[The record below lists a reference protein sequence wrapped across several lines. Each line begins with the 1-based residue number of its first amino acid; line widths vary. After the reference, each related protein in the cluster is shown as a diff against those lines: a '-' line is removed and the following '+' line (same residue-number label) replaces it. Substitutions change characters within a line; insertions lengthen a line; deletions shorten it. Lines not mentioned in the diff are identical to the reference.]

1 MKVSRPVLSVNEISH
16 IARLAKLRLEPE
28 EEQALADDLSRVL
41 DYIDRLGEVAVHA
54 DIELSTG
61 GMEEREDIAR
71 PGMETEVFLENAP
84 KTLDRFL
91 LVPAIK

>member
-1 MKVSRPVLSVNEISH
+1 MLSVNDISH

-41 DYIDRLGEVAVHA
+41 EYIERLGEVVEHA
-54 DIELSTG
+54 EVELNAG
-61 GMEEREDIAR
+61 GMEEREDLAR
-71 PGMETEVFLENAP
+71 PGLETEVFLENAP